1 MNLYDFDRA
10 EYARGF
16 DVICGADE
24 AGRGPLA
31 GPVFAAAVILPRDE
45 EIKGLDDSKKLTEK
59 RREKLYDEIVS
70 RAVSWSVQMVDAA
83 EIDRI
88 NILQA
93 SMLAMKR
100 AIESLSPTPDMAYID
115 GNRTPE
121 LRLIPAQAVVKGDGK
136 SACIAAASILAKV
149 SRDRYMLGLH
159 GQYPMYGFD
168 RHKGYPT
175 RLHYEM
181 LGRYGPSP
189 VHRRTFLK
197 NLAEHLG
204 KSGG

>member
-1 MNLYDFDRA
+1 MSLYEFDRE

-31 GPVFAAAVILPRDE
+31 GPVFAAAVILPREE
-45 EIKGLDDSKKLTEK
+45 EIEGLNDSKKLTEK

-70 RAVSWSVQMVDAA
+70 RAVSWSVQRVDAE

-93 SMLAMKR
+93 SLLAMKR
-100 AIESLSPTPDMAYID
+100 AIEALSPTPDMAYID

-121 LRLIPAQAVVKGDGK
+121 LELIPAQAVVKGDGR

-149 SRDRYMLGLH
+149 SRDRYMLELH
-159 GQYPMYGFD
+159 RQYPMYGFD
-168 RHKGYPT
+168 KHKGYPT

-181 LGRYGPSP
+181 LGRYGVSP
-189 VHRRTFLK
+189 VHRKSFLK
-197 NLAEHLG
+197 NLREHLE
-204 KSGG
+204 KSHG

>member
-31 GPVFAAAVILPRDE
+31 GPVFAAAVILPRDG
-45 EIKGLDDSKKLTEK
+45 EIEGLDDSKKLTEK

-100 AIESLSPTPDMAYID
+100 AIEALSPTPDMAYID

-121 LRLIPAQAVVKGDGK
+121 LRLIPAQAVVKGDGT

-149 SRDRYMLGLH
+149 SRDRYMLELH
-159 GQYPMYGFD
+159 RQYPMYGFD

-181 LGRYGPSP
+181 LGKYGPSP
-189 VHRRTFLK
+189 VHRATFLK
-197 NLAEHLG
+197 NLAEHLEKNHG
-204 KSGG
+204 